1 MAMAVNNCIFEF
13 ASVYVTLC
21 GTDCQVPNVILII
34 NNNSHIIV
42 KIYEVYI
49 FVVVNYNI

>member
-1 MAMAVNNCIFEF
+1 MAMAVNYCIFEF
-13 ASVYVTLC
+13 ASVYVIC

-34 NNNSHIIV
+34 NNNSHITV
-42 KIYEVYI
+42 KICGVYI